1 MGDPSAVVRL
11 MTPMRLSDR
20 LAVQLRALIDE
31 QGLKPGDRLPAERR
45 LAEALGAS
53 RPSVR
58 EAIRQLASQGLL
70 RSRQGGGT
78 YVQAAESAVD
88 WPDRHL
94 MRPLDEL
101 VSDDPEY
108 RYDVLE
114 ARYALEGSTAWHA
127 AVRATAQDRQAIM
140 RCFDDMQHFQE
151 QGDPAQ
157 AAQADVQFHL
167 AIAQASH
174 NVVLLQMMRGVF
186 ELLRATVT
194 ENRQRMYQVQHTQD
208 QLTAQHRALMDA
220 ILRGDAE
227 AARSAVWQHLEFVHG
242 HVRKFDEDEARLARF
257 SRLPPFTLTS

>member
-1 MGDPSAVVRL
+1 
-11 MTPMRLSDR
+11 MRLSDR
-20 LAVQLRALIDE
+20 LAEQLRALIDE
-31 QGLKPGDRLPAERR
+31 QGLQPGDRLPAERR

-78 YVQAAESAVD
+78 YVQARESAAGD

-114 ARYALEGSTAWHA
+114 ARHALEGGTAWHA
-127 AVRATAQDRQAIM
+127 ALRATDQDRQAIQ
-140 RCFDDMQHFQE
+140 RCFEEMLHFQE
-151 QGDPAQ
+151 QGDPER

-167 AIAQASH
+167 SIAQASH

-186 ELLRATVT
+186 ELLRVTVT
-194 ENRQRMYQVQHTQD
+194 ENRQRMYVVRHTQD
-208 QLTAQHRALMDA
+208 QLTAQHQALMDA

-227 AARSAVWQHLEFVHG
+227 AARATVWQHLEFVHG